1 MSRWSYLIL
10 DEAHR
15 LKNKFGKALAGI
27 QSLGAIPTLA
37 LTGTPLQ
44 NNVGELWTMLNL
56 LDPTSFPS
64 SDAFLEQYG
73 DMTSADQV
81 AGLTERLRPYL

>member
-44 NNVGELWTMLNL
+44 NNVGKLYRW
-56 LDPTSFPS
+56 PS
-64 SDAFLEQYG
+64 SG
-73 DMTSADQV
+73 
-81 AGLTERLRPYL
+81 